1 MSGDGRTQ
9 ADAASTSGI
18 EYIRFAASGRNR
30 FVTLIALLAALGGFL
45 FGYDTGIIGQAL
57 PFVQKQFHAS
67 TVVASWIV
75 ASVLIGAIVG
85 AAGSGYLADRISRK
99 WTKFCSGCVF
109 VAGALLEAT
118 AQSATW
124 LIIARFILGLAVGTA
139 SFVSP
144 EYIAEQTPPR
154 IRGGTV
160 SYNQLMITL
169 GILLAY
175 VAGFGLAG
183 AAGNWRW
190 MLGLGAIPGALLA
203 ISMIFVPHTPRWLV
217 SKGRTQ
223 AARDVLEH
231 TRTGTDVQAE
241 LHSIQDVVAKERR
254 TPLRELI
261 GARVRPMLVIG
272 VALAIIQQFVGIN
285 TVIYFTTTILKYTGS
300 STSLSVQQAVYV
312 GLTNFV
318 LTVVAILCMD
328 WLGRRVILIT
338 GSVVATVALIALGV
352 YFQFTGFAK
361 ADPWFGLACVI
372 VYIAGFAF
380 SLGPVFWLMISEI
393 FPLQHRSKAMALCT
407 IFNWAANFI
416 VSYFFLQEVGLIGKP
431 ATFWIYAFVG
441 VLATGFIWLRVP
453 ETKAKPLEQIEREAG
468 ARSGRAA

>member
-1 MSGDGRTQ
+1 
-9 ADAASTSGI
+9 
-18 EYIRFAASGRNR
+18 
-30 FVTLIALLAALGGFL
+30 
-45 FGYDTGIIGQAL
+45 
-57 PFVQKQFHAS
+57 
-67 TVVASWIV
+67 
-75 ASVLIGAIVG
+75 
-85 AAGSGYLADRISRK
+85 
-99 WTKFCSGCVF
+99 
-109 VAGALLEAT
+109 
-118 AQSATW
+118 
-124 LIIARFILGLAVGTA
+124 
-139 SFVSP
+139 
-144 EYIAEQTPPR
+144 
-154 IRGGTV
+154 
-160 SYNQLMITL
+160 
-169 GILLAY
+169 
-175 VAGFGLAG
+175 
-183 AAGNWRW
+183 
-190 MLGLGAIPGALLA
+190 
-203 ISMIFVPHTPRWLV
+203 
-217 SKGRTQ
+217 
-223 AARDVLEH
+223 H

-380 SLGPVFWLMISEI
+380 SLGPVFWLMICEI

-441 VLATGFIWLRVP
+441 VLATGFILLRVP

>member
-261 GARVRPMLVIG
+261 GARVRPML
-272 VALAIIQQFVGIN
+272 
-285 TVIYFTTTILKYTGS
+285 
-300 STSLSVQQAVYV
+300 
-312 GLTNFV
+312 
-318 LTVVAILCMD
+318 
-328 WLGRRVILIT
+328 
-338 GSVVATVALIALGV
+338 
-352 YFQFTGFAK
+352 
-361 ADPWFGLACVI
+361 
-372 VYIAGFAF
+372 
-380 SLGPVFWLMISEI
+380 
-393 FPLQHRSKAMALCT
+393 
-407 IFNWAANFI
+407 
-416 VSYFFLQEVGLIGKP
+416 
-431 ATFWIYAFVG
+431 
-441 VLATGFIWLRVP
+441 
-453 ETKAKPLEQIEREAG
+453 
-468 ARSGRAA
+468 